1 MDRGYIA
8 QNDEQRARL
17 RAIVARCTD
26 ADLTR
31 PMPGGWTVAAVLLHA
46 AFWDQRIAVLIERW
60 RTTGAAPLPED
71 PIDVEWIN
79 DGMKPMLLAVP
90 ARKAAEM
97 AVEIA
102 ESVDR
107 LVAELPDEWVDRVVA
122 ANVISLVRA
131 DHRREHLDEIEDVL
145 KR

>member
-17 RAIVARCTD
+17 RAIVSRCTD